1 MFDWCVVRI
10 AVRSVFRFH
19 FSDSLDQK
27 ALHTV
32 QLHNIQ
38 PVFRAGLVFHAI
50 EVVLHRLLGKRKMIG
65 NLFVGQALRD

>member
-1 MFDWCVVRI
+1 MTWCVVRI

-38 PVFRAGLVFHAI
+38 PVFRAGLVLIHSGAKI
-50 EVVLHRLLGKRKMIG
+50 VPHEEIQKGTSSK
-65 NLFVGQALRD
+65 